1 MLEWMLDGFGV
12 VVLVGQAA
20 FFLALGDIE
29 APHPR
34 PSQRGGPKSSVP
46 DLQGHGRFGAS
57 R

>member
-34 PSQRGGPKSSVP
+34 PSQRGGPGSSVP